1 MLLFLLLT
9 VSRRTERAGRRFRRC
24 RVDKRASDHSTIR
37 QDDTSQTE
45 PAAVIVAP
53 VLRRASEARFS
64 SEER

>member
-24 RVDKRASDHSTIR
+24 RAANRASTIR